1 MQVFKLFLPA
11 HLLDIQKFSYLH
23 NYSGL
28 LLLQDIEIPEMGF
41 PKLEYIQLRAGRVPV
56 GHEFLPLT
64 VCTSAWVN
72 HFRNFNIL

>member
-1 MQVFKLFLPA
+1 MRPDKPRTIGIYQDG
-11 HLLDIQKFSYLH
+11 HSCEISDSM
-23 NYSGL
+23 
-28 LLLQDIEIPEMGF
+28 LLLQDIKIPEMGF